1 MDEQQLKAVANSFK
15 NLRATTTQTA
25 AAPAQK
31 AAEEQKQEAAKP
43 KRKSLADKIADL
55 EAREEKLKQQKRKLL
70 AEQSKKARSAD
81 THRKI
86 LGGGLVE
93 MIVGG
98 QLDTIAKR
106 EAFGDWLRSHWGK

>member
-55 EAREEKLKQQKRKLL
+55 EAREEKLKQQKRKLQT
-70 AEQSKKARSAD
+70 EQNRKERSAR
-81 THRKI
+81 THRFCVIGAEIEK
-86 LGGGLVE
+86 LAGSRMDSDE
-93 MIVGG
+93 KK
-98 QLDTIAKR
+98 D
-106 EAFGDWLRSHWGK
+106 AFLSWLRSHWGK